1 MGDHTRNFGVV
12 DSSFCFSSSF
22 SFCPSLSLSLSL
34 HSLSFFFAIFF
45 FFLPPL
51 FSSLLPSLAFY
62 SPLHHFFFI
71 FLFLLFSTLLS
82 YTSLPIL
89 SSYFLPYTP
98 LVALSRSP
106 TPTYSQNLFSTPSL
120 ALSSSNSSSTYYL
133 LPSLYVSCIIRPFY
147 YLI

>member
-45 FFLPPL
+45 FFSPP

-106 TPTYSQNLFSTPSL
+106 TPTYSQNPRHQYFLKQNRTPSSKSL
-120 ALSSSNSSSTYYL
+120 TCSSRTSPCGT
-133 LPSLYVSCIIRPFY
+133 VF
-147 YLI
+147 